1 MCALHVSK
9 IPPSNL
15 CIPVSALTN
24 LPFCI
29 SCQKTVSK
37 QALALLELLL
47 DLKETINLKLQ
58 SYLYDHSA
66 NRDGGFI
73 QHGIAKGK
81 LQGVIAGDIGLA
93 KAELLPRASLGP
105 SQ

>member
-1 MCALHVSK
+1 MSVSSSHSCFCSYK
-9 IPPSNL
+9 S
-15 CIPVSALTN
+15 
-24 LPFCI
+24 PFTYI
-29 SCQKTVSK
+29 LSKAVSK

-47 DLKETINLKLQ
+47 DSKETINLKLQ

-93 KAELLPRASLGP
+93 KAELLPRASLRQ